1 MKKRLQNKI
10 TKKLTELNDILEEIS
25 NSQIEIEDTE
35 MWDADYYYDLA
46 EQLKAALALLEDK
59 KLCHQLDEFGNP
71 LIEAGICS
79 LLDKYTSEEEEE
91 ND

>member
-35 MWDADYYYDLA
+35 M
-46 EQLKAALALLEDK
+46 
-59 KLCHQLDEFGNP
+59 
-71 LIEAGICS
+71 
-79 LLDKYTSEEEEE
+79 
-91 ND
+91 